1 MDERTGGTPIP
12 RSDLSLALL
21 VRSRLSDMLK
31 GAVDLPQR
39 LSNFGFENSVAI
51 GATHSPI
58 DVKVAPCRSAGWAY
72 VEFV

>member
-1 MDERTGGTPIP
+1 
-12 RSDLSLALL
+12 
-21 VRSRLSDMLK
+21 MLK